1 MKKSKLFL
9 VFALIITCA
18 LSLAGCGNVKSM
30 LTDIDTNLIEISS
43 NENFKSANING
54 ISSQFHLKYTDTLNS
69 AIESSSEYYYTEIT
83 SIYNAILAESIEYAN
98 RTRDFLI
105 AEVNNGKSVNSSRI
119 KNLSENVKNLKNS
132 VASLQQKIETFN
144 YVISSLNGNSN
155 AQIEIDATYNFKK
168 SLSDIISNSVK
179 TINSCSSIIE
189 NDFGKNLKALEL
201 DRGIISSYLLSFN
214 VNVFYKTV
222 LNGTELKENFE
233 LLSKRY
239 NCEFLNSFHALK
251 NHFISVYKKF
261 KTNEVNLKKLQD
273 TQEIFKT
280 MDNFVKTYTD
290 FNVLN
295 LKSED
300 YDLEKYINSSTQKRL
315 DYNTITNFI
324 NIIYSDYLKSI

>member
-119 KNLSENVKNLKNS
+119 KNLSENVKNLK
-132 VASLQQKIETFN
+132 
-144 YVISSLNGNSN
+144 
-155 AQIEIDATYNFKK
+155 
-168 SLSDIISNSVK
+168 
-179 TINSCSSIIE
+179 
-189 NDFGKNLKALEL
+189 
-201 DRGIISSYLLSFN
+201 
-214 VNVFYKTV
+214 
-222 LNGTELKENFE
+222 
-233 LLSKRY
+233 
-239 NCEFLNSFHALK
+239 
-251 NHFISVYKKF
+251 
-261 KTNEVNLKKLQD
+261 
-273 TQEIFKT
+273 
-280 MDNFVKTYTD
+280 
-290 FNVLN
+290 
-295 LKSED
+295 
-300 YDLEKYINSSTQKRL
+300 
-315 DYNTITNFI
+315 
-324 NIIYSDYLKSI
+324 